1 MATLEKPTPD
11 AYQFRDIDNERIFDV
26 MIDDFPA
33 VWPWPTKRKA
43 ILIWHS
49 EDNMFSL
56 DATTA
61 RQVGESLI
69 ALSKKL

>member
-1 MATLEKPTPD
+1 MATLEQPTPD

-26 MIDDFPA
+26 MIDDIPT
-33 VWPWPTKRKA
+33 PWPQVGPLRA

-61 RQVGESLI
+61 RQVGEALI